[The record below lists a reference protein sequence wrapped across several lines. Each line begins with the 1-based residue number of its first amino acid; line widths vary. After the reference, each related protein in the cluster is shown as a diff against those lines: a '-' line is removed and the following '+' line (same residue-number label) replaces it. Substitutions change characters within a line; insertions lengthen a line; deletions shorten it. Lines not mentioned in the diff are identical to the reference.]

1 MEHGFKRVR
10 RGVEGRGIEEGEAR
24 ATEIIVGAVF
34 AFVPHTSDFIFAPV
48 APNVAVAE
56 SAFAEL
62 VCWGYR
68 RLWRRLW
75 LGLDL
80 CVRLC

>member
-10 RGVEGRGIEEGEAR
+10 RGVEGRGIEEREAR

-34 AFVPHTSDFIFAPV
+34 ALVPHTSDFLFAAV

-56 SAFAEL
+56 TSFTEL
-62 VCWGYR
+62 ACWVYSR
-68 RLWRRLW
+68 FW

-80 CVRLC
+80 GIRLG